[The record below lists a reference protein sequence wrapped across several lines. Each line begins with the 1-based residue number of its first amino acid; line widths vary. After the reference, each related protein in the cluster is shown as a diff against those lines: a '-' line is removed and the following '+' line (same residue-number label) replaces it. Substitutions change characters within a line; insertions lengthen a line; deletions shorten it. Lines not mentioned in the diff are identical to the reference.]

1 MDMNKTITIS
11 EEDFMR
17 ASANIMGSDKLG
29 ELLKEHPMVTLL
41 VTMISFELQNELF
54 KGEV

>member
-11 EEDFMR
+11 EEDFMK
-17 ASANIMGSDKLG
+17 ASANIMSG
-29 ELLKEHPMVTLL
+29 EKVGKLLKEQPMMTLL

-54 KGEV
+54 KEEV